1 MAIGKTSVLFSLVA
15 IGLLAGGA
23 AEADA
28 KGRGRGN
35 RGDRVELTRPQHAA
49 DANAAGSVEVG
60 RNGSTLTVKNLA
72 PRTTYDVVD
81 AATGERVGALRTNRK
96 GKGTFKVG
104 GGNRKSRAA
113 ENGGS
118 EDGMLPDEVE
128 IVDPATGECVLEGDL
143 GDINP
148 DDFRYLTGWMM
159 DGDPETGTVMCSMT
173 SSSDPWMGDVEDFS
187 FTYCPP
193 YGEGQEFDTDVPHTF
208 YAGTYAEDGLPF
220 GVKTV
225 ADLSGRTFEVRDL
238 DGNVLKTGTLPELE
252 EMDVW
257 VPEDPGIWEGEP
269 GQGGEWDNWED
280 WETGEDW
287 NWDDEEFFIEPWLDG
302 GPTGGGWMADGT
314 RNPGRGGVRNFVE
327 EEPELVDN
335 GFRLWIENDE
345 GEMTEIAPLLTWN
358 WDDVIW
364 IDDPIMGDP
373 GDMWDGGWDGEWD
386 AGWNGWLDQGM
397 VPGEMNTTTRGGRRN
412 RR

>member
-15 IGLLAGGA
+15 IGMLAGGA
-23 AEADA
+23 VEADA

-118 EDGMLPDEVE
+118 DDGMLPDEVE

-148 DDFRYLTGWMM
+148 DDFRYLSGWIME
-159 DGDPETGTVMCSMT
+159 GDPETGTVMCSMT

-208 YAGTYAEDGLPF
+208 YAGTFSENPLPF
-220 GVKTV
+220 DVETV

-252 EMDVW
+252 EMEVW
-257 VPEDPGIWEGEP
+257 IPEDPGIWEGFP
-269 GQGGEWDNWED
+269 GEGGEWENWEE
-280 WETGEDW
+280 WETGEEW
-287 NWDDEEFFIEPWLDG
+287 NWEDDQFFIEPWFDG
-302 GPTGGGWMADGT
+302 GPVGENT
-314 RNPGRGGVRNFVE
+314 RGGFRSFE
-327 EEPELVDN
+327 KDEPELVDN

-358 WDDVIW
+358 WDDIIW

-373 GDMWDGGWDGEWD
+373 GDMWDWD
-386 AGWNGWLDQGM
+386 GWLDEGM
-397 VPGEMNTTTRGGRRN
+397 IPDDMNTVTRRN